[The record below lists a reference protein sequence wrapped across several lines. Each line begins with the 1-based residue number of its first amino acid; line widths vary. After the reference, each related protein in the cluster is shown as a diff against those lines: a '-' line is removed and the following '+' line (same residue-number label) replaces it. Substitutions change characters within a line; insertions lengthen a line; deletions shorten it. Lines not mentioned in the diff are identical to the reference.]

1 MLFEMGALGAL
12 VSMLGSPQDRNDASI
27 ARDCAQTLAALV
39 RLNSVKLLLLQAP
52 DGLECVFTLL
62 HSVDAKLKQTAFEIV
77 NNLVTIDETREAV
90 AKREGFAFMLANC
103 TSKDARLRFLAAS
116 TLRQLAASRE
126 NRVLFYHSNHFE
138 SLGAILCN
146 PFLEKDPVF
155 RRELLGF
162 VLLLLSEEENA
173 RRFTQCRLIP
183 SILAILDS
191 PKTTYQVAILVV
203 SIIEAVSTNKHNHDA
218 LVTANALPRLVQLC
232 FSSSTVTSAADGGFD
247 RMPAFTVAKAG
258 VRQRPSS
265 AAAASS
271 GSRRRASQMASRD
284 QKLSSAL
291 PLTGMPTAES
301 KRSPA
306 TARPATSRV
315 GNPMWDA
322 TENSTVLRSAFTIF
336 CEMAKN
342 PVNREH
348 IIRSKLLDY
357 IASRSLYAS
366 PDKRIRRSVL
376 TLLTLLICKERER
389 ERDHT
394 PRRVLAPPTM
404 TNAAI
409 GVQLASPNSS
419 RKSSVSPTINLS
431 TGKLSVLTDYPSLF
445 ADAEA
450 DYKHYIE
457 LLARGVVKCLF
468 GILAGND
475 FSMKIDAIGAIAQLM
490 EDDSSRLT
498 MCKPQLL
505 QSLKEFAFHPL
516 TQTRH
521 HIAKIIANFAEKQE
535 NCLKLVDE
543 GMLSVLIKY
552 ISPAADR
559 HNDILFHAT
568 RAIAVMSKLHVSRG
582 KLVESGVLGTLIQFC
597 KSSVTTPNVH
607 ANALVAIRSLRHDA
621 AALCIQAIY
630 RGWYVRIHQDQS
642 QGLSSR
648 KKRLRKLSTMQKQRF
663 ESSIGSV
670 MERFIAS

>member
-39 RLNSVKLLLLQAP
+39 RLNAVKLLLLQAP
-52 DGLECVFTLL
+52 DGLECVFALL
-62 HSVDAKLKQTAFEIV
+62 HSADAKLKQTAFEIV

-103 TSKDARLRFLAAS
+103 TSKDTRLRCLAAS
-116 TLRQLAASRE
+116 ILRQLAASRG

-138 SLGAILCN
+138 TLGAILCN
-146 PFLEKDPVF
+146 PFLEKDAVF
-155 RRELLGF
+155 RRELLSF
-162 VLLLLSEEENA
+162 VLSLLSEEENA
-173 RRFTQCRLIP
+173 RKFTQCRLIP
-183 SILAILDS
+183 SILAILDY
-191 PKTTYQVAILVV
+191 PKTNFQVAVLVV
-203 SIIEAVSTNKHNHDA
+203 SIIEAVSMNNHNHDA
-218 LVTANALPRLVQLC
+218 LVASNALPRLVQLC
-232 FSSSTVTSAADGGFD
+232 FASSTDCTSCDGGGFD
-247 RMPAFTVAKAG
+247 RIPPFAG
-258 VRQRPSS
+258 VKINARRRPAS
-265 AAAASS
+265 AASVSS
-271 GSRRRASQMASRD
+271 GSRRRASVTTSRD
-284 QKLSSAL
+284 QQMARPLAL
-291 PLTGMPTAES
+291 PLMSTTDSM
-301 KRSPA
+301 RSPA
-306 TARPATSRV
+306 TARPASSRV
-315 GNPMWDA
+315 GNPMWGA
-322 TENSTVLRSAFTIF
+322 AENSTVLRSAFTIF

-348 IIRSKLLDY
+348 IIRSKLLDC
-357 IASRSLYAS
+357 IASRNLYAS

-389 ERDHT
+389 ERDS
-394 PRRVLAPPTM
+394 PRRILAPPMLNGETGM
-404 TNAAI
+404 
-409 GVQLASPNSS
+409 QLAGSNSF
-419 RKSSVSPTINLS
+419 RRSSVSPAINLS
-431 TGKLSVLTDYPSLF
+431 TGKLSLLTDHTGLL

-475 FSMKIDAIGAIAQLM
+475 FSMKIDAIGAIAQLT

-543 GMLSVLIKY
+543 GMLSVLVKY

-568 RAIAVMSKLHVSRG
+568 RAIAAMSKLHVSRG

-597 KSSVTTPNVH
+597 KSSATTPNVH
-607 ANALVAIRSLRHDA
+607 ANALVAIRNLRHDA
-621 AALCIQAIY
+621 AALRIQAIY
-630 RGWYVRIHQDQS
+630 RGWYVRLHQDPN
-642 QGLSSR
+642 QGVSKH

-670 MERFIAS
+670 VERFIAS